1 MTHYT
6 LSDFDFAL
14 PPELIAQAPAAQRV
28 GSRLLEVSPCG
39 ALHDRRFPDI
49 LSLLSPGDL
58 LVFNNSKVIRAR
70 LAAQK
75 PTGGRVEILIE
86 RITSPTTATA
96 MMRVSR
102 KPAPG
107 SALLLSDG
115 STLWVE
121 GRDPVH
127 DDRFAL
133 RFEAPVLEVLE
144 QLGELPLPPYIEH
157 SPTAQD
163 DTRYQTVYAKAPG
176 SVAAPT
182 AGLHFDEPLL
192 AALEAKGISLAH
204 VTLHV
209 GSGTFAPVKHED
221 LSQHVMHSEWC
232 VLPEETAARV
242 ASTKARGGQVVA
254 VGTTSLRTL
263 ESLGGRAGERDTNLF
278 ITPGYSFNTV
288 DRLLTNFHLPKS
300 TLMMLVS
307 AFAGYDTIRGAYAHA
322 IAERYRF
329 FSYGDAMLLT
339 LNKADLKRVKS
350 PARDPL

>member
-1 MTHYT
+1 MSRYT
-6 LSDFDFAL
+6 LSDFDFEL
-14 PPELIAQAPAAQRV
+14 PVELIAQSPAAERT
-28 GSRLLEVSPCG
+28 GSRLLEVCPGG
-39 ALHDRRFPDI
+39 ALRDHRFPDL

-75 PTGGRVEILIE
+75 PTGGQVELLVE
-86 RITSPTTATA
+86 RITSPVTATA
-96 MMRVSR
+96 MMRASR

-115 STLWVE
+115 SALWVE

-127 DDRFAL
+127 DDRFLL

-144 QLGELPLPPYIEH
+144 QLGELPLPPYIDH
-157 SPTAQD
+157 KPTTED
-163 DTRYQTVYAKAPG
+163 DARYQTVYAQTPG

-182 AGLHFDEPLL
+182 AGLHFDEALL
-192 AALEAKGISLAH
+192 AALAAQGVQSAH

-232 VLPEETAARV
+232 VLPPETSEKVAA
-242 ASTKARGGQVVA
+242 TKARGGRVVA

-263 ESLGGRAGERDTNLF
+263 ESLSGQAGERDTNLF
-278 ITPGYSFNTV
+278 ITPGYRFNTV
-288 DRLLTNFHLPKS
+288 DRLITNFHLPKS

-307 AFAGYDTIRGAYAHA
+307 AFAGYDQIRRAYAHA
-322 IAERYRF
+322 ISQRYRF
-329 FSYGDAMLLT
+329 FSYGDAMILSL
-339 LNKADLKRVKS
+339 A
-350 PARDPL
+350 